1 MYKKYN
7 FVIVQLASVVKKYN
21 QPYNLGYESANKPD
35 LDLSKLY
42 KFRFFR
48 PTINSDFN
56 KKIGDKNVKKIQ
68 GLKNVYEAKSKDV
81 RVYFQMDGNT
91 VQIIAPCLK
100 VDQRK
105 SIELLKKYFK

>member
-1 MYKKYN
+1 MPVESLLNTFSGLRTQYKKLQKN
-7 FVIVQLASVVKKYN
+7 PK
-21 QPYNLGYESANKPD
+21 ANKQA
-35 LDLSKLY
+35 SSTIKKLA
-42 KFRFFR
+42 
-48 PTINSDFN
+48 NGSL
-56 KKIGDKNVKKIQ
+56 KIGDKNVKKIQ

-105 SIELLKKYFK
+105 SIELLKKYFT